1 MLREIGS
8 SFLGRFYSLSEIF
21 KIKSPRHIYIY
32 SVFIGIFSG
41 LTAVLFSAA
50 LSTVEYLSFH
60 VLAGLPERHPPPP
73 GEIEPI
79 TNFAWIELLPT
90 FSSPWFLFFLPVIG
104 GLLVGFIL
112 QFIYKEAS
120 GAGTDSM
127 IRAFHQREGKIPGRG
142 AFFKAVATII
152 TLASGGSGGRE
163 GPTAYIGAALGSRL
177 GRMLKAGARA
187 RRTLLLA
194 GTAGGLG
201 AIFRAPLGG
210 AMTAVE
216 IIYREDI
223 ESDSLVPCLI
233 SSVVAYLTFTGLVGP
248 GSLFEVSNVGLKD
261 YREIFIYIILGL
273 VCYSVGFI
281 YVKLL
286 RLVEKV
292 MQNLR
297 MPLLYK
303 PALGGLV
310 IGSLALSFPEVIG
323 SGMGFLHET
332 INGRSSAYQGPLAT
346 TALSLAGFFLLLA
359 FFKIIAT
366 AVTIGSGGSGGLF
379 APSLFIGAMLGGSVA
394 NFSQWLLPHWELHI
408 PSFMLVGMGAFFSGV
423 ARTPFS
429 AMIMICDII
438 GSYAL
443 LPPLM
448 IVSMITFVLSSRWSL
463 YKGQVHNRFKSPA
476 HFWDMRLDILEEL
489 KIAQEFPKLRQLAV
503 ISAEALLND
512 VEKLSLEIQA
522 SDFVVRQ
529 QNANY
534 YGMFS
539 LKKLSLKEHTQN
551 KEQPKKVGEL
561 CDCRLPAIQKDS
573 SLAEVLQKIT
583 ENEMDKVAVV
593 DSNNQV
599 LGYLLYHDIL
609 AAYRQHIKNPPSS

>member
-1 MLREIGS
+1 MI
-8 SFLGRFYSLSEIF
+8 
-21 KIKSPRHIYIY
+21 
-32 SVFIGIFSG
+32 
-41 LTAVLFSAA
+41 AVLFSAA

-60 VLAGLPERHPPPP
+60 VLAGTPERHPPPP

-79 TNFAWIELLPT
+79 TNFAWMEALPT

-104 GLLVGFIL
+104 GLLVGLIL
-112 QFIYKEAS
+112 QFIYREAS

-127 IRAFHQREGKIPGRG
+127 IHAFHHREGKIPGRG
-142 AFFKAVATII
+142 AFFKAFATIL

-163 GPTAYIGAALGSRL
+163 GPTAYIGAAIGSRL
-177 GRMLKAGARA
+177 GRILGVGARA

-233 SSVVAYLTFTGLVGP
+233 SSVTAYLTFTGLVGQ
-248 GSLFEVSNVGLKD
+248 GSLFEVSGVGLKD

-281 YVKLL
+281 YVNLL
-286 RLVEKV
+286 RLVEKF
-292 MQNLR
+292 MEQLR
-297 MPLLYK
+297 IPLLCK

-310 IGSLALSFPEVIG
+310 IGCLAISFPEVIG

-332 INGRSSAYQGPLAT
+332 INGRSSAYEGSQAAT
-346 TALSLAGFFLLLA
+346 GLSLSGFFLLLA

-366 AVTIGSGGSGGLF
+366 VMTIGSGGSGGLF

-429 AMIMICDII
+429 AMIMISDII

-489 KIAQEFPKLRQLAV
+489 KIAHEFPKLRRAA
-503 ISAEALLND
+503 IIPAEFLLND
-512 VEKLSLEIQA
+512 IEKLSLEIQA
-522 SDFVVRQ
+522 SDFVVSQ
-529 QNANY
+529 KDTQY

-539 LKKLSLKEHTQN
+539 LKKLKLKEHTQN
-551 KEQPKKVGEL
+551 KIQPQKVGDL
-561 CDCRLPAIQKDS
+561 CNRRLPTVKADA
-573 SLAEVLQKIT
+573 SLAEALQKIT
-583 ENEMDKVAVV
+583 ENEMDKVAVL
-593 DSNNQV
+593 DSAGQI
-599 LGYLLYHDIL
+599 LGYVLYHEIL
-609 AAYRQHIKNPPSS
+609 STYRQHIKKPLASQEAVS